1 MTNSFDQFEYIS
13 FERLDGHVLKV
24 TIDRPD
30 SDLNAVD
37 AQLHRE
43 LTKLMVVLKEEREA
57 RSIVLT
63 GVGKAFSAGGDFD
76 WFPTLQAPG
85 KLEDLRQEAKNLIWD
100 MLDIQVPIVAAI
112 NGHAVGLG
120 ASIGLLCDI
129 IFVAESAI
137 ISDPHVSVGIV
148 AGDGGTIIWP
158 LAVGPAL
165 AKQYLLTGD
174 PINAAEAHR
183 IGLINFVSS
192 NDEVVDDA
200 IAYAT
205 KLAAK
210 APLAVQYTK
219 VAVNKLLKDAANTAF
234 DTATALEL
242 LTFQSEDHPEA
253 LAAIAEKR
261 EPNFKGS

>member
-1 MTNSFDQFEYIS
+1 MTNSFDQFEYIN
-13 FERLDGHVLKV
+13 FERLGGHLLKV

-37 AQLHRE
+37 AQLHHE
-43 LTKLMVVLKEEREA
+43 LTKLMAVLKEEREA
-57 RSIVLT
+57 RCIVLT

-174 PINAAEAHR
+174 PIDAAEAHR
-183 IGLINFVSS
+183 IGLINFVSP
-192 NDEVVDDA
+192 NGEVVDDA

-234 DTATALEL
+234 DAATALEL

-261 EPNFKGS
+261 EPKFKGR

>member
-1 MTNSFDQFEYIS
+1 MTTSFDQFGFIN

-43 LTKLMVVLKEEREA
+43 LTKLMAVLKEEREA
-57 RSIVLT
+57 RCIVLT

-100 MLDIQVPIVAAI
+100 MLDIQVPVVAAI

-234 DTATALEL
+234 DTATALEI

-261 EPNFKGS
+261 EPNFKGR

>member
-1 MTNSFDQFEYIS
+1 MTNSFDQFEYIN

-43 LTKLMVVLKEEREA
+43 LTKLMAVLKEEREA
-57 RSIVLT
+57 RCIVLT

-85 KLEDLRQEAKNLIWD
+85 SLEDLRQEAKNLIWD

-120 ASIGLLCDI
+120 ASIALLCDI

-183 IGLINFVSS
+183 IGLINFVSP
-192 NDEVVDDA
+192 NDQVVEDA

-234 DTATALEL
+234 DTATALEI

-261 EPNFKGS
+261 EPNFKGR

>member
-1 MTNSFDQFEYIS
+1 
-13 FERLDGHVLKV
+13 
-24 TIDRPD
+24 
-30 SDLNAVD
+30 
-37 AQLHRE
+37 
-43 LTKLMVVLKEEREA
+43 
-57 RSIVLT
+57 
-63 GVGKAFSAGGDFD
+63 
-76 WFPTLQAPG
+76 
-85 KLEDLRQEAKNLIWD
+85 

-120 ASIGLLCDI
+120 ASIALLCDI

-183 IGLINFVSS
+183 IGLINFVSA
-192 NDEVVDDA
+192 NDQVVDDA

-242 LTFQSEDHPEA
+242 LTFQSEDHSEA

-261 EPNFKGS
+261 EPNFKGR

>member
-1 MTNSFDQFEYIS
+1 MTNSFDQFEYIN

-57 RSIVLT
+57 RCIVLT

-100 MLDIQVPIVAAI
+100 MLDIQVPVVAAI

-261 EPNFKGS
+261 EPNFKGR